1 MRITSPPPKKESM
14 RTDNIF
20 RQFYTVAL
28 WDGTSP
34 TYHFVTPDSIS
45 TAESGGVNLPWL
57 NPVLQHYCKIRKNFK
72 PCKTLQGFFLFVCL
86 LQISE
91 KLPDLQN
98 LLERTLMFFLSESL
112 IAFLFWFRR
121 FGPLNKTPVKKTRF
135 LLN

>member
-45 TAESGGVNLPWL
+45 TAESGGVNLPWV
-57 NPVLQHYCKIRKNFK
+57 NPRAIAQCKIRKNFK
-72 PCKTLQGFFLFVCL
+72 PCQTLQGFFFCSFACCKYRKSYRICKTYSKKPLC
-86 LQISE
+86 
-91 KLPDLQN
+91 
-98 LLERTLMFFLSESL
+98 FF
-112 IAFLFWFRR
+112 FRKVLYR
-121 FGPLNKTPVKKTRF
+121 FFFGFGVSDR
-135 LLN
+135 